1 MNKSPRAYAFESLKK
16 CASSDKY
23 SNLEVLTRLSG
34 TTLDPRDK
42 ALYTALFY
50 GVIERQITLD
60 AVLARYSKRPL
71 TDLDGTALVLLRLG
85 AYQILFMDRVPDF
98 SACDETVKLAPRF
111 LKPYINGIL
120 RAVAKDK
127 GEMLRFIATSE
138 PSVKY
143 STPQWIIDIF
153 EKGYG
158 REGAEAILEGFR
170 KAPPLT
176 LRVNT
181 LKTTGEALIEKI
193 KESGREA
200 RPHPAV
206 PDIIITSGSPETL
219 PGFEEGEF
227 FVQGTNSRRA
237 VLALGAKAGDLVVDA
252 CACPG
257 GKSFSVAIDMR
268 GEGEVYSFD
277 LHENKLSLIEKG
289 AKRLGVDIITASKRD
304 ARQPDERLM
313 GRADLVICD
322 VPCSGLGIIGKKP
335 DIKYKAVS
343 DIERLPEIQ
352 RDILSASARYLKKGG
367 RLLYSTCTL
376 NPLENECI
384 TNAFLEEN
392 PNFHREGNPT
402 TAFPSD
408 LWEDGFFYDIL
419 IKDE

>member
-16 CASSDKY
+16 CTSSDKY
-23 SNLEVLTRLSG
+23 SNIEVLTRLSG
-34 TTLDPRDK
+34 TTLDQRDK
-42 ALYTALFY
+42 AFYTALFY

-60 AVLARYSKRPL
+60 TVLSKYSKRPL
-71 TDLDGTALVLLRLG
+71 SDLDLSALVLLRLG
-85 AYQILFMDRVPDF
+85 VYQILFMDRVPDF
-98 SACDETVKLAPRF
+98 SACDETVKLSPRF
-111 LKPYINGIL
+111 LKPYVNGIL

-127 GEMLRFIATSE
+127 SEILNFLANAE

-158 REGAEAILEGFR
+158 KDIAEEILEGFR

-181 LKTTGEALIEKI
+181 LKITGETLLHKI
-193 KESGREA
+193 RESGREA
-200 RPHPAV
+200 RPHPIV
-206 PDIIITSGSPETL
+206 HDIILTSGSPETL
-219 PGFEEGEF
+219 PGFDEGEF

-237 VLALGAKAGDLVVDA
+237 ILALGVKAGDVVIDT

-257 GKSFSVAIDMR
+257 GKSFSAAIDMR
-268 GEGEVYSFD
+268 GEGAVYSFD

-289 AKRLGVDIITASKRD
+289 AKRLGIDIITASKRD
-304 ARQPDERLM
+304 ARQPDGSLI
-313 GRADLVICD
+313 GCADSVICD

-352 RDILSASARYLKKGG
+352 HDILWASAGYLKKGG

-376 NPLENECI
+376 NPLENEGI

-392 PNFHREGNPT
+392 RNFHREGSPT